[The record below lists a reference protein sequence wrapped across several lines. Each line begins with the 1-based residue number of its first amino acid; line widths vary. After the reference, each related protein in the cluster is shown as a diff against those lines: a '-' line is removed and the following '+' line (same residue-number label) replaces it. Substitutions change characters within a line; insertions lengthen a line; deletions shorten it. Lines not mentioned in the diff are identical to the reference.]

1 MAALAWELVTDAA
14 RLADVSA
21 LLRGAPLLA
30 VDTEFVRRTTFYARP
45 GLLQLSAGHGEFL
58 VDLVAIEDRTSLRE
72 LFLAELPLKVM
83 HSCSEDL
90 EVLKGL
96 FGAVPGSLVDTQVAA
111 AMLGHPLQTSYQK
124 LVKAVLDIDVPKDE
138 TQSDWTARPLSEAQ
152 LSYAALDVRHLLPLW
167 QRLAD
172 GLAARDRMGWLQEDC
187 TRLLVEA
194 ARESDQAEYYRGIA
208 NAGRLSPPQLALLS
222 ALAAWRERMAR
233 TLDKPRA
240 HVVPDSILLMVAQRR
255 PQSLAQLRTLPDF
268 HPAALRRFG
277 DDLLQIVATVPAS
290 AALPALPPPLPR
302 EAKGVLSALRDVVG
316 PAAKAQGVEPEV
328 LVRRRHLEA
337 LVDSA
342 RRGEPELPEMLAG
355 WRRPLVGEPLLA
367 ATRDRVQEIRSWPEE
382 GDRGR

>member
-1 MAALAWELVTDAA
+1 MTALAWELVTDAA
-14 RLADVSA
+14 RLADVAAS
-21 LLRGAPLLA
+21 LRAAPLLA

-45 GLLQLSAGHGEFL
+45 GLLQLSAGDGEFL
-58 VDLVAIEDRTSLRE
+58 VDLVAIGDRTPLKE
-72 LFLAELPLKVM
+72 LFLAGLPLKVM

-90 EVLKGL
+90 EVLRGL

-138 TQSDWTARPLSEAQ
+138 TQSDWTARPLSDAQ

-172 GLAARDRMGWLQEDC
+172 DLVTRDRMGWLQEDC
-187 TRLLVEA
+187 ARLLVDA
-194 ARESDQAEYYRGIA
+194 GRETDPALYYRGIA
-208 NAGRLSPPQLALLS
+208 NAGRLPPEGLALLS
-222 ALAAWRERMAR
+222 ALAVWRERMAR
-233 TLDKPRA
+233 NLDKPRS

-255 PQSLAQLRTLPDF
+255 PQSLAQLRAMPDF

-277 DDLLQIVATVPAS
+277 DDLLQIVRVTPES
-290 AALPALPPPLPR
+290 AVLPALPPPLPR
-302 EAKGVLSALRDVVG
+302 EAKALLSALRDVVT
-316 PAAKAQGVEPEV
+316 PVAKALGVEQEV
-328 LVRRRHLEA
+328 LVRRRHLES

-342 RRGEPELPEMLAG
+342 RSGEPELPEMLCG

-367 ATRDRVQEIRSWPEE
+367 ATRARVDEIRNWPEE
-382 GDRGR
+382 GGRG